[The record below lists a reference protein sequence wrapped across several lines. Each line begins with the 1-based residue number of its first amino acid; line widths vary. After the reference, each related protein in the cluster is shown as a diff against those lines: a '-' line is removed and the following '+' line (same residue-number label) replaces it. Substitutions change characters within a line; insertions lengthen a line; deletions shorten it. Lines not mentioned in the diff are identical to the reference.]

1 MHTFD
6 EALPQ
11 VQRAHE
17 HVRDDLRKADTKAQ
31 ALLSIVA
38 AVLAGVVALSTRSVS
53 PVAMVALWAAAV
65 PVFGAVLVLLSALR
79 PRISQFPTPGT
90 WLHAVYHGPAALL
103 EAASS
108 AAAQTIAADVVL
120 IGGVTV
126 RKYQRISR
134 AVGLLFVGICV
145 LAVALVLA
153 VLT

>member
-31 ALLSIVA
+31 ALLSVVA
-38 AVLAGVVALSTRSVS
+38 AVLAGVVALTTRSVS

-79 PRISQFPTPGT
+79 PRLSQFPTPGT
-90 WLHAVYHGPAALL
+90 WL
-103 EAASS
+103 
-108 AAAQTIAADVVL
+108 DVVL
-120 IGGVTV
+120 IGGVAV